1 MRDKIQKLIA
11 KYSKDIELL
20 KQGDYAETTKV
31 QTVCVLREVIED
43 LKVIVKEK

>member
-1 MRDKIQKLIA
+1 MKDKIQKLIS

-20 KQGDYAETTKV
+20 KQGNYAESTKV

-43 LKVIVKEK
+43 LKRIVK